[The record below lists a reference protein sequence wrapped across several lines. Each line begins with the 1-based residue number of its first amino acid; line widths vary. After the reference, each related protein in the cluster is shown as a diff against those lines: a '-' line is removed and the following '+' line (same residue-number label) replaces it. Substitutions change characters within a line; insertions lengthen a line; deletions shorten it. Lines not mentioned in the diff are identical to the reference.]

1 MYKTKRRFRDMSIVW
16 KFSII
21 YSAVILIPIIILI
34 TNLYSQT
41 IESLKKQNDYILVD
55 TTNRSV
61 DHIKRLMK
69 NTENMAEEILYKEEV
84 KAFSNPVF
92 SFTETEKQEFIRNFQ
107 RTILPYSGVQKN
119 HSYKIRLYT
128 DNMKIKETYDSIY
141 SLSRLKESGIYEDIM
156 RSEKKYYWSDLSD
169 TLKFEDMV
177 NNTYNKEI
185 LHKTIKLYRPIKS
198 NSTNEIIAVLE
209 INLLPEKFFI
219 QDYFYK
225 KAEMF
230 SFNIIDGTGHVINP
244 KKEFNDKNAGYLLDR
259 ADNEIENIELD
270 DKLYRAMQLPVPNT
284 MYKVIALVNIEH
296 LRMQINNS
304 KAIIVL
310 FSVVMLLMIFGIV
323 FLTNN
328 IMFKRLNHITKKLH
342 LIQKG
347 NFNVIINDDSKD
359 EIGQIAKKFNLMTR
373 ELQDNLDR
381 LVEKEAARK
390 DAEIKALHSQIN
402 PHFIY
407 NALDNIRMECEI
419 IGQYELA
426 DTLVALAKLLRYSV
440 KWTNEPV
447 RFDIELENLNDY
459 MRIMQMRFGDKIKYT
474 INIQEEIMNV
484 YTIKMMLQPIVE
496 NSFKHAF
503 NHIKGPWKID
513 IKGKINLGG
522 DVIIDV
528 IDNGVGLSAD
538 KIKEMNNSI
547 KGKYDSGNS
556 IGLANVNHRIRLTF
570 SEDYGI
576 VIMRNPEGG
585 IIIRIKLPYNLL

>member
-1 MYKTKRRFRDMSIVW
+1 MSIVW

-474 INIQEEIMNV
+474 IDIQEEIMNV